1 MTPTP
6 KRILRTLSTV
16 LGWILLLLLIGV
28 PLSFL
33 LFLALLSGL
42 VPLYVLLPLL
52 SVAAAGI
59 LALLLRRWCR
69 PGPRGRCG
77 IAAVFALVCLGAAVW
92 MGWGIYCARLPT
104 LDDRT
109 LLLQDYQPFAPHS
122 RAAVLEE
129 PATLQWDEFTARHL
143 RLDGATALYPVYAA
157 FVQAVWP
164 EGEYPLYA
172 GGSDS
177 PYAGLIACTNTVNAY
192 ERLMRRETDLIFAA
206 APSADQLAQAEAL
219 GVTLHLTPIGREA
232 FVFFVNSRNPVTGLS
247 VEEIQGIYSGKI
259 TNWSQ
264 VGGRNQ
270 SIRAYQRVENSG
282 SQTALQA
289 LMADQPLMEPEQ
301 ENRISAMDGIIRSVA
316 DYRNFS
322 NAIGFSFRF
331 YATELVTS
339 QAIRLLALDGVYP
352 TQETIR
358 DGTYPLSSYFY
369 AVTAAPIGQLPPQE
383 TDETL
388 HAFLTWICSP
398 QGQSLVE
405 QTGYV
410 GLSAEDTGAI
420 G

>member
-1 MTPTP
+1 MTPTL
-6 KRILRTLSTV
+6 KRILRTLGTV
-16 LGWILLLLLIGV
+16 LGWILLLLLIGI

-59 LALLLRRWCR
+59 LAALLRRWCR
-69 PGPRGRCG
+69 PGPRGRHG
-77 IAAVFALVCLGAAVW
+77 ITAAFALVCLGAAAW
-92 MGWGIYCARLPT
+92 MGWGAYCAQLPT

-109 LLLQDYQPFAPHS
+109 LLLQYYQPFAPDS
-122 RAAVLEE
+122 RAAVLPE
-129 PATLQWDEFTARHL
+129 PATLQWDEVTARHL

-172 GGSDS
+172 SGSDS

-219 GVTLHLTPIGREA
+219 GMTLHLTPIGREA

-270 SIRAYQRVENSG
+270 SIRAYQRAENSG

-339 QAIRLLALDGVYP
+339 EEIRLLALDGIYP

-369 AVTAAPIGQLPPQE
+369 AVTAAPIGQPPPQE
-383 TDETL
+383 TDATL
-388 HAFLTWICSP
+388 RAFLTWICSP

-410 GLSAEDTGAI
+410 GVHTEGTGAI

>member
-1 MTPTP
+1 MTPTL
-6 KRILRTLSTV
+6 KRILRTLGTV
-16 LGWILLLLLIGV
+16 LGWILLLLLIGI

-59 LALLLRRWCR
+59 LAALLRRWCR
-69 PGPRGRCG
+69 PGPRGRHG
-77 IAAVFALVCLGAAVW
+77 ITAAFALVCLGAAAW
-92 MGWGIYCARLPT
+92 MGWGAYCAQLPT

-109 LLLQDYQPFAPHS
+109 LLLQDYQAVAPDS
-122 RAAVLEE
+122 RGAVLPE
-129 PATLQWDEFTARHL
+129 PATLQWDEVTARHL

-172 GGSDS
+172 SGSDS

-192 ERLMRRETDLIFAA
+192 GRLMRRETDLVFAA

-219 GVTLHLTPIGREA
+219 GMTLHLTPIGREA

-270 SIRAYQRVENSG
+270 SIRAYQRAENSG

-289 LMADQPLMEPEQ
+289 LMADQPLMDP
-301 ENRISAMDGIIRSVA
+301 
-316 DYRNFS
+316 
-322 NAIGFSFRF
+322 
-331 YATELVTS
+331 
-339 QAIRLLALDGVYP
+339 
-352 TQETIR
+352 
-358 DGTYPLSSYFY
+358 
-369 AVTAAPIGQLPPQE
+369 
-383 TDETL
+383 
-388 HAFLTWICSP
+388 
-398 QGQSLVE
+398 
-405 QTGYV
+405 
-410 GLSAEDTGAI
+410 
-420 G
+420 

>member
-1 MTPTP
+1 MTPTL
-6 KRILRTLSTV
+6 KRILRI
-16 LGWILLLLLIGV
+16 LGTALAWGILLLLVGV
-28 PLSFL
+28 PLIFF
-33 LFLALLSGL
+33 LFLTLLSGWI
-42 VPLYVLLPLL
+42 PLYVLLPLL
-52 SVAAAGI
+52 AIATAGI
-59 LALLLRRWCR
+59 LAVLLRRWCR
-69 PGPRGRCG
+69 PGSRGRRG
-77 IAAVFALVCLGAAVW
+77 ITAAFALVCLGAAAW
-92 MGWGIYCARLPT
+92 MGWGAYCAQLPT

-109 LLLQDYQPFAPHS
+109 LLLQDYQPFAPDS
-122 RAAVLEE
+122 KAAVLEE
-129 PATLQWDEFTARHL
+129 PSTLQWDEFTARHL

-164 EGEYPLYA
+164 EGEYPLYT
-172 GGSDS
+172 GSSDS

-192 ERLMRRETDLIFAA
+192 ERLMHQETDLIFAA

-219 GVTLHLTPIGREA
+219 GMTLHLTPIGREA

-247 VEEIQGIYSGKI
+247 VEELQGIYSGRI

-270 SIRAYQRVENSG
+270 SIRAYQRAENSG
-282 SQTALQA
+282 SQTALQS
-289 LMADQPLMEPEQ
+289 LMQGQPLMEPEQ

-339 QAIRLLALDGVYP
+339 QEIRLLALDGIYP
-352 TQETIR
+352 TQDTIR

-369 AVTAAPIGQLPPQE
+369 AVTAAPIGQPPPQE

-388 HAFLTWICSP
+388 HAFLTWMCSP

-410 GLSAEDTGAI
+410 GLPPEDAGAI

>member
-172 GGSDS
+172 GG
-177 PYAGLIACTNTVNAY
+177 
-192 ERLMRRETDLIFAA
+192 
-206 APSADQLAQAEAL
+206 
-219 GVTLHLTPIGREA
+219 
-232 FVFFVNSRNPVTGLS
+232 
-247 VEEIQGIYSGKI
+247 
-259 TNWSQ
+259 
-264 VGGRNQ
+264 
-270 SIRAYQRVENSG
+270 QR
-282 SQTALQA
+282 
-289 LMADQPLMEPEQ
+289 
-301 ENRISAMDGIIRSVA
+301 
-316 DYRNFS
+316 
-322 NAIGFSFRF
+322 
-331 YATELVTS
+331 
-339 QAIRLLALDGVYP
+339 
-352 TQETIR
+352 
-358 DGTYPLSSYFY
+358 
-369 AVTAAPIGQLPPQE
+369 
-383 TDETL
+383 
-388 HAFLTWICSP
+388 
-398 QGQSLVE
+398 QSLCRSHCLY
-405 QTGYV
+405 QYRQRLRTPDASGN
-410 GLSAEDTGAI
+410 GPDLCCRPLLPISWRRQKRWA
-420 G
+420 